1 MSDMLQILGAVMILG
16 AFALLQFHKASQHS
30 YSYLFLNL
38 IGSALL
44 ALLVFTSHQWGFLL
58 LEGAWVLIA
67 LWGIM
72 TRMRATVGMA
82 SSRRYPFPWSQQE
95 QHSIPGPGAHPMK
108 LRKVVLCRDAAP
120 QEPW

>member
-1 MSDMLQILGAVMILG
+1 MSEILQMLGACMILG

-44 ALLVFTSHQWGFLL
+44 AVLVFTSHQWGFLL
-58 LEGAWVLIA
+58 LEGAWAMVA
-67 LWGIM
+67 LWAII

-82 SSRRYPFPWSQQE
+82 ASRRYPFPWSQQQ
-95 QHSIPGPGAHPMK
+95 QHNVQGPGSYPMK
-108 LRKVVLCRDAAP
+108 LRKVVLYREAP
-120 QEPW
+120 QEEW